1 MDSTIQCLNNQDLIF
16 RNNAFFFSVLVMPR
30 ISKRV
35 QMGIKPKKKSE
46 N

>member
-1 MDSTIQCLNNQDLIF
+1 MFKQPGPDFQEQCI
-16 RNNAFFFSVLVMPR
+16 FFSVLVMPR